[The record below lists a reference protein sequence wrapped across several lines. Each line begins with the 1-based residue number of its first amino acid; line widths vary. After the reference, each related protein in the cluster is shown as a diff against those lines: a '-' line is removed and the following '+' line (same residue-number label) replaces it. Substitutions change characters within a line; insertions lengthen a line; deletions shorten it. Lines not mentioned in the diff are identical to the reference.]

1 MICFAKGLDLMALK
15 NNKAL
20 LIVNPKAGKQAG
32 KTNIFNIISIL
43 SQKYDLTVHL
53 TEYSGDAADT
63 AAQAENFDTI
73 ICCGGDGTVSQVLE
87 GSSALSHSVNIGYI
101 PCGTTNDL
109 ATAIGIPK
117 NIRAAA
123 SAIVNGQPIVHD
135 VGQFGEHRRF
145 IYTATFGAF
154 AKTSYQTSQ
163 DMKNILGHFAYL
175 LSGVTELGNIKSYK
189 LKLCCDGRVFK
200 ADDIILCTVMNST
213 SIGGI
218 LKLPKD
224 EVDFADGKFEILM
237 IRMPASIF
245 ELNDLIVALTKSDY
259 TNKNIVYL
267 KGTEVRAMTDTKV
280 AWTIDGEN
288 AGEHTDVSIKCLRH
302 AASFIREAKYE

>member
-1 MICFAKGLDLMALK
+1 MKRRRVIVSFK

-20 LIVNPKAGKQAG
+20 LIVNPKAGLQGA
-32 KTNIFNIISIL
+32 KTNIFNIINIL
-43 SQKYDLTVHL
+43 SKKYDITVHL

-63 AAQAENFDTI
+63 TAEAEEFDTV

-87 GSSALSHSVNIGYI
+87 GSAKLSHPIKIGYI

-117 NIRAAA
+117 NISAAA
-123 SAIVNGQPIVHD
+123 EAIVKGVPIAHD
-135 VGQFGEHRRF
+135 VGQFGADRRF

-154 AKTSYQTSQ
+154 AKTSYQTPQ
-163 DMKNILGHFAYL
+163 DMKNLLGHLAYL
-175 LSGVTELGNIKSYK
+175 LSGIQELGNIRKYK
-189 LKLCCDGRVFK
+189 VKLGYDGGVYE
-200 ADDIILCTVMNST
+200 ADDIILCAVMNST
-213 SIGGI
+213 SIGGV

-237 IRMPASIF
+237 IKAPANIF
-245 ELNDLIVALTKSDY
+245 ELNELIGALTKSDFG
-259 TNKNIVYL
+259 NKNIVYL
-267 KGTEVRAMTDTKV
+267 KSGEINVKTKTKA

-288 AGEHTDVSIKCLRH
+288 AGEHTDVDIKCLRH
-302 AASFIREAKYE
+302 AASFIRIPTYE